1 MLSPVWIATALGLA
15 GGLLL
20 AYGLGIAILPRWVE
34 KSERMALLVRMAF
47 AGTVV
52 ALLPAL
58 LLSLVVGGT
67 LGGAWGERV
76 FDQLGFPSGAP
87 IGLALGV
94 ALVFALVLVAG
105 AAIGIALAKVVVRR
119 RRSPPR
125 S

>member
-1 MLSPVWIATALGLA
+1 MATALGLS

-20 AYGLGIAILPRWVE
+20 AYALGKAVLSPWVA
-34 KSERMALLVRMAF
+34 KSEHMALFVRLAF

-58 LLSLVVGGT
+58 LLSLVVGAA

-87 IGLALGV
+87 LGLALGV
-94 ALVFALVLVAG
+94 TLVFALVLVAG
-105 AAIGIALAKVVVRR
+105 AALGILLAKAVVRYR
-119 RRSPPR
+119 QSRPR
-125 S
+125 T

>member
-1 MLSPVWIATALGLA
+1 MDKPWIATALGLA

-34 KSERMALLVRMAF
+34 KSEHTALLVRMAF

-94 ALVFALVLVAG
+94 ALVFAFVILAG
-105 AAIGIALAKVVVRR
+105 AASGIFLGKVVARYRQRR
-119 RRSPPR
+119 LRG
-125 S
+125 